1 VEQVLVVLVE
11 LASESH
17 HELCLEF
24 GQIWKRRQELQKL
37 MPETISAM
45 KTMDLGHETKDL
57 GLMS

>member
-1 VEQVLVVLVE
+1 MVLVE